1 MKTKEELI
9 NEIESLNKEFISKI
23 GIGKESV
30 VEISVRMCEIE
41 DELYEK
47 YGITLDVL
55 D

>member
-23 GIGKESV
+23 GKESV
-30 VEISVRMCEIE
+30 VGIAIKMCEIE